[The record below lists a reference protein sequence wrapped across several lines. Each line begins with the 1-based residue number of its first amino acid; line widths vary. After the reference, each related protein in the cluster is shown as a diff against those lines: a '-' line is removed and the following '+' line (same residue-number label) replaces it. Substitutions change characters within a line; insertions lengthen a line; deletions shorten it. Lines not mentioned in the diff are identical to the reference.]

1 MMGHTSIVSPSL
13 YTGPDSPT
21 GAWHTRTVR
30 VELPH
35 LGLVLTGGGAR
46 SAYQVGVLKGVA
58 ELLRRG
64 SACPFPIITGTSA
77 GAVSAIAL
85 ASDAAHFRH
94 SVYGIERVWRDFRVH
109 QVFKADAV
117 SMLRSGLHWMLAFF
131 TGGWLVQPPHSL
143 FDNTPLWELLREK
156 LNFDGIPRSLYKEHL
171 QAIGV
176 CATCY
181 ADADSVTFYAS
192 ASPIEPWARV
202 FRKGARVQLTLHHLM
217 ASLSIPFLFRPVAL
231 NEQYFGDGAMR
242 QTSPLSPAIHLGAN
256 RLFIIGVNDPEPT
269 GAAPAR
275 GAVEP
280 SFGQMFGFMLDS
292 LFMDQLHADLER
304 ISRYNELNDT
314 RRIEFLVMT
323 PSRDVNE
330 IARRHAGELPRSLR
344 TLMRAL
350 GGRNAASTLLLS
362 YLLFERGFTR
372 ELIALG
378 YEDAKARADEIRA
391 FLSLENARKFR
402 PPESPAQT
410 PTSTPTPTQSPP
422 LS

>member
-1 MMGHTSIVSPSL
+1 VPFETPQ
-13 YTGPDSPT
+13 
-21 GAWHTRTVR
+21 
-30 VELPH
+30 

-85 ASDAAHFRH
+85 ASDAAHFRR
-94 SVYGIERVWRDFRVH
+94 SVYAIERVWRDFRVH
-109 QVFKADAV
+109 HVFKADAV
-117 SMLRSGLHWMLAFF
+117 SMLRSGLHWMLAFI
-131 TGGWLVQPPHSL
+131 TGGWLVHSPHAL
-143 FDNTPLWELLREK
+143 FDNAPLWSLLGEK
-156 LNFDGIPRSLYKEHL
+156 LHFDGIPRSLYKKHL
-171 QAIGV
+171 QGIGV

-192 ASPIEPWARV
+192 SSAIEPWARV
-202 FRKGARVQLTLHHLM
+202 FRKGANVPLTLDHLM
-217 ASLSIPFLFRPVAL
+217 ASLAIPFLFRPVKL
-231 NEQYFGDGAMR
+231 HDQYFGDGAMR

-256 RLFIIGVNDPEPT
+256 KLFVIGVNDPVAT
-269 GAAPAR
+269 GAGPPRA
-275 GAVEP
+275 AVEP

-292 LFMDQLHADLER
+292 LFMDQLNADLER

-314 RRIEFLVMT
+314 RRIDFLVMT

-330 IARRHAGELPRSLR
+330 IARRHARELPASLR
-344 TLMRAL
+344 GLMRIM
-350 GGRNAASTLLLS
+350 GASTPASTMLLS

-372 ELIALG
+372 ELIELG
-378 YEDAKARADEIRA
+378 CEDARARAQEIRS

-402 PPESPAQT
+402 TASP
-410 PTSTPTPTQSPP
+410 QS
-422 LS
+422 

>member
-1 MMGHTSIVSPSL
+1 MPAVAPQ
-13 YTGPDSPT
+13 
-21 GAWHTRTVR
+21 
-30 VELPH
+30 

-77 GAVSAIAL
+77 GAVSAVAL

-94 SVYGIERVWRDFRVH
+94 SVYAIERVWRDFRVH
-109 QVFKADAV
+109 HVFKADAL
-117 SMLRSGLHWMLAFF
+117 SMLRSGMHWMLAFL
-131 TGGWLVQPPHSL
+131 TGGWLVHPPHSL
-143 FDNTPLWELLREK
+143 FDNTPLWDLLRRQ
-156 LNFDGIPRSLYKEHL
+156 LHFDGIPRSLYKKHL
-171 QAIGV
+171 QALGV

-202 FRKGARVQLTLHHLM
+202 FRKGTRTQLTLNHLM
-217 ASLSIPFLFRPVAL
+217 ASLSIPFLFRPVLL
-231 NEQYFGDGAMR
+231 NDQYFGDGAMR
-242 QTSPLSPAIHLGAN
+242 QTSPLSPAIHLGAD
-256 RLFIIGVNDPEPT
+256 RLFIIGVNDPAPT
-269 GAAPAR
+269 NGVPNR
-275 GAVEP
+275 SAVEP

-292 LFMDQLHADLER
+292 LFMDTLNADLER
-304 ISRYNELNDT
+304 ISRYNENNA

-344 TLMRAL
+344 ALLRAL
-350 GGRNAASTLLLS
+350 GGNNPASTLLLS

-378 YEDAKARADEIRA
+378 YQDARARADEIRA
-391 FLSLENARKFR
+391 FLGVQHARR
-402 PPESPAQT
+402 YRAT
-410 PTSTPTPTQSPP
+410 PG
-422 LS
+422 